1 MGNLPPT
8 FRFPF
13 NTDPDTFPEGEDK
26 GWRRSVH
33 QAIRYAFS
41 GLLDLNQAVP
51 AILAKITASPA
62 SSSGATGG
70 NVIGTVNDQTG
81 QTSYVV
87 QQSDYGAMVIVN
99 NGGGVQVG
107 LNALIEKPFYV
118 RIKVDSGSGSAVITP
133 GAGTINHAGFIIVG
147 AGSTKDLYF
156 NSLDFNWTAS

>member
-1 MGNLPPT
+1 MANLPPT

-13 NTDPDTFPEGEDK
+13 NTDPDTYPEGDEN
-26 GWRRSVH
+26 GWKKQVH

-51 AILAKITASPA
+51 AILAKLSP
-62 SSSGATGG
+62 STGSTSGPAGG

-81 QTSYVV
+81 QTAYTV
-87 QQSDYGAMVIVN
+87 QQSDYGAMVVVN
-99 NGGGVQVG
+99 NSGGVQVG
-107 LNALIEKPFYV
+107 LNALIEKPFFA

-133 GAGTINHAGFIIVG
+133 GAGTINHAGFIVVG
-147 AGSTKDLYF
+147 PGTTKDLYF